1 LAPTR
6 QAGVAIELVV
16 TSSSQE
22 LNRALKYFLEL
33 PEPMTIDDLL
43 NWLLSQRTQ
52 ECAELA
58 EAMKKAAGFSVFG
71 RAVSA
76 NALLNQGDRLELLNP
91 LLADPKLARRQRVQA
106 SRSEQASKG
115 RFDRWTRNR

>member
-1 LAPTR
+1 MAPTT
-6 QAGVAIELVV
+6 QAAITIELVV
-16 TSSSQE
+16 TSTSQE
-22 LNRALKYFLEL
+22 LNRAFKYSLEL
-33 PEPMTIDDLL
+33 PETMTIDDLWG
-43 NWLLSQRTQ
+43 WLLRQKTQ
-52 ECAELA
+52 GCAELA

-76 NALLNQGDRLELLNP
+76 NTLLNQGDRLELLNP

>member
-1 LAPTR
+1 MAPTR

-22 LNRALKYFLEL
+22 PNRALKYFLEL

-43 NWLLSQRTQ
+43 NWLLSQKTQ

>member
-1 LAPTR
+1 MAPTT
-6 QAGVAIELVV
+6 QAAITVELVV
-16 TSSSQE
+16 TSTSQE
-22 LNRALKYFLEL
+22 LNRALKYSLEL
-33 PEPMTIDDLL
+33 PEPMTIDDLWG
-43 NWLLSQRTQ
+43 WLLRQKTQ

-76 NALLNQGDRLELLNP
+76 NTLLNQGDRLELLNP

>member
-1 LAPTR
+1 MAPTR

-76 NALLNQGDRLELLNP
+76 NTLLNQGDRLELLNP

>member
-1 LAPTR
+1 MAPTR

>member
-1 LAPTR
+1 
-6 QAGVAIELVV
+6 
-16 TSSSQE
+16 
-22 LNRALKYFLEL
+22 
-33 PEPMTIDDLL
+33 MTIDDLL

-76 NALLNQGDRLELLNP
+76 NTLLNQGDRLELLNP

>member
-1 LAPTR
+1 MAPTR

-22 LNRALKYFLEL
+22 PNRALKYFLEL

-43 NWLLSQRTQ
+43 NWLLSQKTQ

-76 NALLNQGDRLELLNP
+76 NTLLNQGDRLELLNP

>member
-6 QAGVAIELVV
+6 QVGVAIELVV

-22 LNRALKYFLEL
+22 LNRALKYSLEL

-43 NWLLSQRTQ
+43 DWLLIQKTQ
-52 ECAELA
+52 GCAELA

-76 NALLNQGDRLELLNP
+76 NTLLNQGDRLELLNP